1 MLLNNSSNK
10 KQDFKSKQLDFFVNI
25 FLKKLKFD
33 IKTQQ
38 NKSDSKAIKKNISV
52 VNKQSAENF
61 RHYMKVEKE
70 LIEYIALLNT
80 KIYPADLKFDPEI
93 LQINSKIL
101 QTLEFLKKK
110 RVKILQ
116 DDKNELELLLY
127 SYQDKIDKDR
137 TDDIYRRYKSD
148 LALFEDVEKITKEV
162 QDLLP
167 NHKKLELE
175 CQKLEQLN
183 TDLKVK
189 YNTLQMEQKGLYK
202 ILNKLKNKGIDKK
215 DTLHHNKSCIFKTKT
230 KNQKFFER
238 INKKRFFLPRK
249 RSNYSKIN
257 FKKELPLN
265 RCSSAKLNDRY
276 KIEKILDENNEKERN
291 KNMYIIRVLK
301 ELNYYATI
309 KCNELEEICAKETKA
324 QNNIKN
330 LLQLC
335 AEDLN
340 TKNKE
345 EKNKKKRKKLEEKIF
360 ILSYVYDNCL
370 NNGEKKHLKRNYS
383 MFIPK
388 KNKFF

>member
-1 MLLNNSSNK
+1 MLLNDSSNK

-25 FLKKLKFD
+25 FLKKLKLD
-33 IKTQQ
+33 KKTQQ
-38 NKSDSKAIKKNISV
+38 NKLESKAIKKNMSL
-52 VNKQSAENF
+52 VNKLSEENF
-61 RHYMKVEKE
+61 RRYMKVEKE

-80 KIYPADLKFDPEI
+80 KIYPVDLKFDPEI
-93 LQINSKIL
+93 FEINAKIL
-101 QTLEFLKKK
+101 QILEFLKKK

-137 TDDIYRRYKSD
+137 TDDLYSRYKSD
-148 LALFEDVEKITKEV
+148 LALFEDMEKITKEV

-167 NHKKLELE
+167 NHKKLESE

-183 TDLKVK
+183 KDLRAK
-189 YNTLQMEQKGLYK
+189 YNILQLEHKGLYN
-202 ILNKLKNKGIDKK
+202 ILHKLKNKGIEKK
-215 DTLHHNKSCIFKTKT
+215 DTLYHNKSCIFKKKSKT
-230 KNQKFFER
+230 QKFFEKV
-238 INKKRFFLPRK
+238 NKKRFFPPRK
-249 RSNYSKIN
+249 RSKYSKLN
-257 FKKELPLN
+257 FKKELPIN

-276 KIEKILDENNEKERN
+276 KIEKILDDNNENERN
-291 KNMYIIRVLK
+291 KNIYIIQILK
-301 ELNYYATI
+301 ELNYYANI
-309 KCNELEEICAKETKA
+309 KCNELEEIYTKEIKA
-324 QNNIKN
+324 QNGIKN

-345 EKNKKKRKKLEEKIF
+345 EKNIKKRKKLEEKIF

-370 NNGEKKHLKRNYS
+370 NIGENKNLKRNYS

-388 KNKFF
+388 KIKFF

>member
-127 SYQDKIDKDR
+127 SYQD
-137 TDDIYRRYKSD
+137 
-148 LALFEDVEKITKEV
+148 L
-162 QDLLP
+162 
-167 NHKKLELE
+167 
-175 CQKLEQLN
+175 
-183 TDLKVK
+183 
-189 YNTLQMEQKGLYK
+189 
-202 ILNKLKNKGIDKK
+202 
-215 DTLHHNKSCIFKTKT
+215 
-230 KNQKFFER
+230 
-238 INKKRFFLPRK
+238 
-249 RSNYSKIN
+249 
-257 FKKELPLN
+257 
-265 RCSSAKLNDRY
+265 
-276 KIEKILDENNEKERN
+276 
-291 KNMYIIRVLK
+291 
-301 ELNYYATI
+301 
-309 KCNELEEICAKETKA
+309 
-324 QNNIKN
+324 
-330 LLQLC
+330 
-335 AEDLN
+335 
-340 TKNKE
+340 
-345 EKNKKKRKKLEEKIF
+345 
-360 ILSYVYDNCL
+360 ILS
-370 NNGEKKHLKRNYS
+370 
-383 MFIPK
+383 
-388 KNKFF
+388 